1 MTKKSSKKVVY
12 EDINGKTGEVV
23 VEKLF
28 FRPSVYSVLIE
39 GDKILLSKQWD
50 GYDFP
55 GGGMEIGETIKDAL
69 KREFWEEIGLEVEV
83 GDVILAD
90 SSFFKYPYADKYCNS
105 ILVYYLVKRVGG
117 KLSINNCDDNEQ
129 KYLGMPEWI
138 DLNEVEKI
146 KFYNSIDSVKL
157 INKAKRMLK

>member
-1 MTKKSSKKVVY
+1 MK
-12 EDINGKTGEVV
+12 
-23 VEKLF
+23 
-28 FRPSVYSVLIE
+28 IE
-39 GDKILLSKQWD
+39 
-50 GYDFP
+50 
-55 GGGMEIGETIKDAL
+55 ENIKDAL
-69 KREFWEEIGLEVEV
+69 RREFWEETGLEVEV
-83 GDVILAD
+83 GGGVILAD

-105 ILVYYLVKRVGG
+105 IPVYYLVKRVGG
-117 KLSINNCDDNEQ
+117 KLSIDNCDDDEQ